1 MEEELA
7 RYEKNEEKASFNLE
21 ELVIHNK
28 LSVLALLIGI
38 ILTGLG
44 VFLYKDGYFTPAT
57 KIEVLETTV
66 ESEKIS
72 GEVVVEVSGAV
83 KNPGVYKLPVESRVE
98 DAIVAAG
105 GLTQNLDIS
114 SFERVINR
122 AAKVTDGQ
130 KIFIPIQQLETQSAK
145 NSSGEYGV
153 NNAENANNT
162 LGVTSESNP
171 VNINTASAKT
181 LESLWGI
188 GPVTAQNI
196 IEQRPYSTVEELL
209 TKKVLKSNVYERNKS
224 FLTVY

>member
-130 KIFIPIQQLETQSAK
+130 KIFIPKQNEQSNAVSA
-145 NSSGEYGV
+145 NTTTTESGSSQVLGEGSQS
-153 NNAENANNT
+153 
-162 LGVTSESNP
+162 LI
-171 VNINTASAKT
+171 NINSADTKT
-181 LESLWGI
+181 LDTLPGI
-188 GPVTAQNI
+188 GPVYAQSI
-196 IEQRPYSTVEELL
+196 IEHRPYSTVEELL
-209 TKKVLKSNVYERNKS
+209 SKEVLKKNVYEKVKN
-224 FLTVY
+224 LVTVY